1 MSEYS
6 PEQIQFILAEIEKWR
21 KDGLL
26 TEKGAQILRRRYEIL
41 PPAPPVSPAVPE
53 SASSLP
59 QSVQSVS
66 SSAPPIYPLSE
77 SDSRLGVSHPLT
89 QSASPAVARPSLAQ
103 TLLSETS
110 IKIALYL
117 GAFFVIAAALI
128 LAALVETLRL
138 PILLGVSILF
148 GGGALA
154 LKKRLPQPSFVLWL
168 VFSALLPISSGVL
181 VDLLDLSGASL
192 SLYWLVVLAV
202 MSALWGFSTWLYTSR
217 FFSLAAFGSLTIAAW
232 HFANI
237 FTPGNDLYL
246 FALAAVGIFG
256 LAGAW
261 LLKTWQSQ
269 KFALPLY
276 LLVQAFELIVLLI
289 AAPWAIYNLF
299 ENYAGAWWLFAA
311 LTWVTAFIFYTA
323 SDFIIPFPLFRFL
336 AAGALMPII
345 WLALNEVE
353 PSNTVFAL
361 GWWAWGLVLL
371 LAGEAAS
378 FFKTDKVARFGLPL
392 NLASLPLFFTA
403 SLVGTTENAWLG
415 FGLFAASALTL
426 SLTHIRRSRWWVWTA
441 ALACWVLAW
450 YFFFSLPPIESLK
463 INGIFII
470 SGLLVPLSL
479 LDWLIPGKL
488 TSRPAWRW
496 PLRLFALLTLAVGS
510 IVSLVALDADLLRA
524 ALAFGIFAFLGL
536 IYALRFKLPIFL
548 ALFTGYLP
556 IGILFA
562 LRHFDLDWWLP
573 ALTALSVLYYFT
585 GYMLAR
591 FDKKG
596 RWANALRWSGLAL
609 GLLTSPFAGFY
620 GGSGDGWYVGILGI
634 LFIIETFGRFTWLE
648 VAAHGLYTLALALV
662 LLENK
667 IASPSL
673 YLMGISVVIL
683 GLELFFERAL
693 QGRSQLK
700 ILPRLAGWLAALI
713 GSLFLFAEWQT
724 ASGLDVAA
732 SVTFNLLFLLYALF
746 YRKPDLGFIYFA
758 SVAVTALNIAGFAGL
773 NQWTGVLILLSL
785 AYYTLGFVDWPKGWG
800 QIRRLSGLLLATTT
814 ALSSPA
820 ENSGLW
826 ASLPVAIAAT
836 LWAVEAF
843 RRRNVWLGFPANG
856 LYLMAYYTILLEL
869 KVDQPQFFS
878 VGAALL
884 GLLMHYLLTRSGAK
898 TGAFLTGMVSQLILL
913 GTTYIQM
920 VSTNSLAYFA
930 ALFFQ
935 SIVVML
941 YGLVFRSRSL
951 VFTPIVIVV
960 LGVVTVVFS
969 VLRGLATVI
978 MIGCTGILFIV
989 LGILAVWQ
997 RERLS
1002 ILRDRLNEWKA

>member
-6 PEQIQFILAEIEKWR
+6 PEQIQFILSEIEKWR

-26 TEKGAQILRRRYEIL
+26 TERGAQILRRRYEI
-41 PPAPPVSPAVPE
+41 PPAPSDTASVPE
-53 SASSLP
+53 SA
-59 QSVQSVS
+59 QSVS
-66 SSAPPIYPLSE
+66 SSASSSVSTIHPLSE
-77 SDSRLGVSHPLT
+77 S
-89 QSASPAVARPSLAQ
+89 VARPSLAQ
-103 TLLSETS
+103 ALLSETS

-138 PILLGVSILF
+138 PILLGVSTLF

-168 VFSALLPISSGVL
+168 VFSALLLISGGVL
-181 VDLLDLSGASL
+181 ADLLDLSGAFL
-192 SLYWLVVLAV
+192 SGYWLVVLTV

-217 FFSLAAFGSLTIAAW
+217 FFSLTAFGSLTVAAW

-237 FTPGNDLYL
+237 FAPGNDLYL
-246 FALAAVGIFG
+246 FALAAAGLFG
-256 LAGAW
+256 LAGAN

-276 LLVQAFELIVLLI
+276 LLVQAFELVILLV
-289 AAPWAIYNLF
+289 AAPWALYNLF

-336 AAGALMPII
+336 AAGALIPVI
-345 WLALNEVE
+345 WLALNEGE
-353 PSNTVFAL
+353 PSNTIFAL

-371 LAGEAAS
+371 LAGEITS
-378 FFKTDKVARFGLPL
+378 LFKTDKVARFGLPL
-392 NLASLPLFFTA
+392 NLASLPLFFIA

-426 SLTHIRRSRWWVWTA
+426 SLTHIRRSRWWVWMA

-450 YFFFSLPPIESLK
+450 YFFFSLPPIQALK
-463 INGIFII
+463 IHGIFII
-470 SGLLVPLSL
+470 SGLLVQLSL
-479 LDWLIPGKL
+479 LDWLLPGGM
-488 TSRPAWRW
+488 TSHPAWRW

-510 IVSLVALDADLLRA
+510 FVSLVALDADLLRA
-524 ALAFGIFAFLGL
+524 ALAFGIFALLGL
-536 IYALRFKLPIFL
+536 VYALRFRLPIL
-548 ALFTGYLP
+548 LPLFTGYLP

-562 LRHFDLDWWLP
+562 LQHFDLDWWLP
-573 ALTALSVLYYFT
+573 ALTALSILYYFT
-585 GYMLAR
+585 GYALALL
-591 FDKKG
+591 DKKG
-596 RWANALRWSGLAL
+596 HWANALRWSGLAL
-609 GLLTSPFAGFY
+609 GLLASPFAGLY
-620 GGSGDGWYVGILGI
+620 GGSGDGWYVGIIGI
-634 LFIIETFGRFTWLE
+634 LFVIETSARFAWLE

-667 IASPSL
+667 ITSPSL

-693 QGRSQLK
+693 RGRSQLK

-785 AYYTLGFVDWPKGWG
+785 VYYTLGFVDWPKGWG
-800 QIRRLSGLLLATTT
+800 QIRRLSGLLLATVT
-814 ALSSPA
+814 ALSAPA
-820 ENSGLW
+820 EGSGLW

-978 MIGCTGILFIV
+978 MIGCTGILFII

-1002 ILRDRLNEWKA
+1002 NLRNRLNEWNA